1 MASTLL
7 ELDLREKT
15 NLTNIAL
22 DGFSGRRKVPL
33 LVLSGETIKLRVRAS
48 RSGETENDS
57 AGISR
62 IVAEVIGSEDA
73 FDEFCEIVVEAVR
86 DARMQ
91 QRKQAVTVA
100 VAK

>member
-7 ELDLREKT
+7 ELDLKENT
-15 NLTNIAL
+15 NLTNIEL
-22 DGFSGRRKVPL
+22 DGFSGRRKGPL
-33 LVLSGETIKLRVRAS
+33 PVSSGETIKSS

-62 IVAEVIGSEDA
+62 IVVEVLGSEDS
-73 FDEFCEIVVEAVR
+73 FDEFCRVMFVVVGAVR